1 MQEAGGNPE
10 HEFLDLARKFDW
22 DRVREQLRA
31 NPSLVNVGP
40 PGRWSALH
48 QAARA
53 GNAQAVLDL
62 LGHGADPFA
71 ETVEGDTP
79 RALAVDSVVKGL
91 LERAE
96 ARRTAGVEEAT
107 EVFEMRQM

>member
-10 HEFLDLARKFDW
+10 HEFLDLARQFDW
-22 DRVREQLRA
+22 DRVRELLLA

-48 QAARA
+48 QAAHA
-53 GNAQAVLDL
+53 GNAQAVRDL

-79 RALAVDSVVKGL
+79 RALAEDSVVKGL
-91 LERAE
+91 LESAE
-96 ARRTAGVEEAT
+96 ARRIAAAEK
-107 EVFEMRQM
+107 RLRR

>member
-10 HEFLDLARKFDW
+10 HEFLDLAKQFDW
-22 DRVREQLRA
+22 DGVREQLRA

-40 PGRWSALH
+40 PNRWSALH

-71 ETVEGDTP
+71 QTVEGYTP
-79 RALAVDSVVKGL
+79 REVAEDSVVKGL

-107 EVFEMRQM
+107 EEISSRK